1 MYLKLCQV
9 LTFIGKGWGEDL
21 VSSFHLF
28 LHILLIYFWFQK
40 GRPSEPR
47 GAKILSFDQDPLKE
61 VKAIGG
67 SLGQKIHVWF
77 I

>member
-9 LTFIGKGWGEDL
+9 LTFIGKGWGKDL

-28 LHILLIYFWFQK
+28 LHYFWFQK

-47 GAKILSFDQDPLKE
+47 GAILSFDQDLIKV

-67 SLGQKIHVWF
+67 SPGQKIHVWF